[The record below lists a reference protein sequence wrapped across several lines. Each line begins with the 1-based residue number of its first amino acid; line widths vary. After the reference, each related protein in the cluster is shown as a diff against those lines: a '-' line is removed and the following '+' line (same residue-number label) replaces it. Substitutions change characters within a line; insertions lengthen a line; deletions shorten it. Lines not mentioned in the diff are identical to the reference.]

1 MQTRTYNYQLNM
13 ELTTS
18 QLDTI
23 TLEIPKADV
32 SFFVALVNRM
42 GWKIKRNRR
51 SMSNYEKALDD
62 VACGRVN
69 EYDSPEELFD
79 KLGI

>member
-1 MQTRTYNYQLNM
+1 M
-13 ELTTS
+13 ELTTT

-32 SFFVALVNRM
+32 SFLEALVNKR

-51 SMSNYEKALDD
+51 SMSNYERALDD
-62 VACGRVN
+62 ADCGRVN
-69 EYDSPEELFD
+69 EYDSPEDLFE

>member
-1 MQTRTYNYQLNM
+1 M

-18 QLDTI
+18 QLDMI
-23 TLEIPKADV
+23 TSEIPKADV
-32 SFFVALVNRM
+32 SFFEALVNRM

-51 SMSNYEKALDD
+51 SMSNYEKALND
-62 VACGRVN
+62 VACGHVN
-69 EYDSPEELFD
+69 EYSLPEVLFD

>member
-1 MQTRTYNYQLNM
+1 MD
-13 ELTTS
+13 LTTT

-23 TLEIPKADV
+23 TLEIPKADI
-32 SFFVALVNRM
+32 SFLEALVNRM

-51 SMSNYEKALDD
+51 SMSNYERALDD
-62 VACGRVN
+62 VACGQVN
-69 EYDSPEELFD
+69 EYDSPEDLFN

>member
-1 MQTRTYNYQLNM
+1 M
-13 ELTTS
+13 EITTT

-32 SFFVALVNRM
+32 SFFEDLVNRM

-51 SMSNYEKALDD
+51 NMSNYEKALDD
-62 VACGRVN
+62 VACGRVC
-69 EYDSPEELFD
+69 EYESPEELFD

>member
-1 MQTRTYNYQLNM
+1 M
-13 ELTTS
+13 ELTST
-18 QLDTI
+18 QLDTF
-23 TLEIPKADV
+23 TLEIPTADT
-32 SFFVALVNRM
+32 SFFKAIAKRM

-51 SMSNYEKALDD
+51 NMSNYERALDD

-69 EYDSPEELFD
+69 EYESPEDLFN